1 MIAWSKVFRL
11 PRWPVQCYVLG
22 QTEAAL
28 LHFLSE
34 ALNTREMMFMLWC
47 CSFSSKNHIATNLQ
61 FAPGSDSK
69 LEIMVLVTFIYWAPT
84 VCICNNTKMYT
95 NDKLQ
100 CSQWCRHIFIYI
112 LSEGEVRQGDWII
125 WQRKQGWEVWSW
137 EWDSVLFHFRVWLSD
152 HVVSCKKDQVKIMFL
167 FSLSWLSSDSL
178 TVG

>member
-1 MIAWSKVFRL
+1 MLCPGADRGCPASL
-11 PRWPVQCYVLG
+11 PLWGVKYKGDDVYAVVLFFFFQKSYSNISSVCPRIRFQAG
-22 QTEAAL
+22 DHGASHFHL
-28 LHFLSE
+28 LS
-34 ALNTREMMFMLWC
+34 
-47 CSFSSKNHIATNLQ
+47 TNCMHLQ
-61 FAPGSDSK
+61 QHK
-69 LEIMVLVTFIYWAPT
+69 
-84 VCICNNTKMYT
+84 KMYT